1 MKPFKLASCLRP
13 PALAFLG
20 LALALVAQA
29 LGAPPAAAQKSLH
42 IVFVPQED
50 PRRLE
55 NDIRGFA
62 TWLGAEIGRD
72 VKTHISLDQ
81 ASAIQALASG
91 QADISF
97 LGALPY
103 LIAKREAGVHPLVEE
118 IYRGQPSYRG
128 RIYVRRDSGIKRLRD
143 LGGKA
148 VAFVDPLSESGYMFP
163 LQIFVDRGLI
173 RADGKNLR
181 DFFGAVLF
189 AGGYQQALAA
199 LANGSVE
206 AAAASEFALSL
217 LPAHEA
223 ASLTWI
229 GETEAIPSHLVV
241 ARRELPQAVR
251 DLVRAALLKLNDP
264 RLASIRAYVFSPD
277 GYRRANEHRY
287 RRVEEIARRFGLL

>member
-1 MKPFKLASCLRP
+1 MKPFKRRLRSRV
-13 PALAFLG
+13 PALLATLAF
-20 LALALVAQA
+20 VAQVA
-29 LGAPPAAAQKSLH
+29 AWPQLAAAQKSLH

-50 PRRLE
+50 PHRLE
-55 NDIRGFA
+55 NDVSSFA
-62 TWLGAEIGRD
+62 AWLGSEIGRD

-81 ASAIQALASG
+81 ASAIQALASD

-128 RIYVRRDSGIKRLRD
+128 RIYVRRDSGISRLSD

-148 VAFVDPLSESGYMFP
+148 MAFVDPLSESGYMFP
-163 LQIFVDRGLI
+163 LQIFVDQGLV
-173 RADGKNLR
+173 RSDGQNLS

-189 AGGYQQALAA
+189 AGGYQQALSA

-206 AAAASEFALSL
+206 AAAASEFAISL

-223 ASLTWI
+223 ANLTWI

-241 ARRELPQAVR
+241 ARHGLPRAERE
-251 DLVRAALLKLNDP
+251 LVRAALLKLNDP
-264 RLASIRAYVFSPD
+264 QFASIRAYVFSPD
-277 GYRRANEHRY
+277 GYRRANENRY
-287 RRVEEIARRFGLL
+287 SRVEEIARRFGLL

>member
-1 MKPFKLASCLRP
+1 MKLFKRSFCLRAP
-13 PALAFLG
+13 VPALLG
-20 LALALVAQA
+20 LAFVLAAQTA
-29 LGAPPAAAQKSLH
+29 WIPLAAAQKSLH

-55 NDIRGFA
+55 NDVRGFA
-62 TWLGAEIGRD
+62 AWLSSEIGRE

-81 ASAIQALASG
+81 AAAIQALASG

-103 LIAKREAGVHPLVEE
+103 LIAKREAGVLPLVEE
-118 IYRGQPSYRG
+118 IYRGRPSYRG
-128 RIYVRRDSGIKRLRD
+128 RIYVRRDSGIKQLRD

-148 VAFVDPLSESGYMFP
+148 IAFVDPLSESGYMFP
-163 LQIFVDRGLI
+163 LQLFVDKGLI
-173 RADGKNLR
+173 RADGKNPR

-189 AGGYQQALAA
+189 AGGYQQALSA

-206 AAAASEFALSL
+206 AAAASEFAISL
-217 LPAHEA
+217 LPADEA
-223 ASLTWI
+223 ARLTWI

-241 ARRELPQAVR
+241 ARRELPQAVL
-251 DLVRAALLKLNDP
+251 DLVSEALLKLNDP

-277 GYRRANEHRY
+277 GYRRASENSY